1 MARKRR
7 FTTFS
12 LSFLDIMS
20 CGFGAVALIFLIIKH
35 DVDNHT
41 KGENQELMSEVS
53 LLEEDI
59 QDGEEGMVRARN
71 TLSALDQRLADADGL
86 ATRISKEI
94 ETARAKRAEL
104 MDNQADDSVA
114 ALEQKVRNLRAEKD
128 QLEKQDQDRGNDVR
142 QFIGQGNRQYLTG
155 MKFGGSHILIL
166 LDSSASMLDE
176 RIVNIIRRRNMT
188 DSAKRTAAKWQRAM
202 STVDWLSAQLPTKS
216 RYQIYTFNT
225 GVTSVLKGTENTWL
239 NVSDGAQLEQ
249 GILNM
254 RKTIPENGTSL
265 ERVFQSVSLLS
276 PRPDNIYLI
285 TDGLPTQGMSK
296 PRNNTV
302 SGPERVKLFNKAVEL
317 LPDGIPVN
325 VILAPMEGDPM
336 AAAAFWQL
344 AQVTRG
350 SFISPSKD
358 WP

>member
-1 MARKRR
+1 MAKKRR

-35 DVDNHT
+35 DVDNRI
-41 KGENQELMSEVS
+41 KVENQDLLSEVS
-53 LLEEDI
+53 LLQEDI

-86 ATRISKEI
+86 ATRISQDI
-94 ETARAKRAEL
+94 EASRSRLEEL
-104 MDNQADDSVA
+104 ISDQDDDSIES
-114 ALEQKVRNLRAEKD
+114 LEQKVRQLQSQKD
-128 QLEKQDQDRGNDVR
+128 ELERVQQDKGNDVR

-166 LDSSASMLDE
+166 LDASASMLDE
-176 RIVNIIRRRNMT
+176 SIVNIIRRRNMP
-188 DSAKRTAAKWQRAM
+188 DGIKRNAEKWQRSMA
-202 STVDWLSAQLPTKS
+202 TVDWLSSQFPGESL
-216 RYQIYTFNT
+216 YQIYTFNT
-225 GVTSVLKGTENTWL
+225 DVTSVLKGSENSWL
-239 NVSDGAQLEQ
+239 KVSDGAQLEQ
-249 GILNM
+249 GILNL
-254 RKTIPENGTSL
+254 RKTVPEGGTSL
-265 ERVFQSVSLLS
+265 ERVFQAVSLLN

-285 TDGLPTQGMSK
+285 TDGLPTQGLSK
-296 PRNNTV
+296 PRKNTI
-302 SGPERVKLFNKAVEL
+302 SGPERVKLFNKAVGL

-344 AQVTRG
+344 AQITQG

>member
-41 KGENQELMSEVS
+41 KVENQETLSEVN
-53 LLEEDI
+53 LLQEDI
-59 QDGEEGMVRARN
+59 QDGEEGLVRARN
-71 TLSALDQRLADADGL
+71 TLSALDQRLAEADGL
-86 ATRISKEI
+86 ATRISQEI

-104 MDNQADDSVA
+104 IDNQSDDSIA
-114 ALEQKVRNLRAEKD
+114 ALEQKVRNLQAEKD

-166 LDSSASMLDE
+166 LDASASMLDE
-176 RIVNIIRRRNMT
+176 RIVNVIRRRNMP
-188 DSAKRTAAKWQRAM
+188 DDAKRTAAKWQRAM
-202 STVDWLSAQLPTKS
+202 STVDWLTAQLPS
-216 RYQIYTFNT
+216 QSQYQIYTFNT
-225 GVTSVLKGTENTWL
+225 DIKSVLKGTENTWL
-239 NVSDGAQLEQ
+239 KVSDGAQLEQ

-254 RKTIPENGTSL
+254 RKTVPEDGTSL
-265 ERVFQSVSLLS
+265 ERVFQAVSQLS

-296 PRNNTV
+296 PRSNTV

-344 AQVTRG
+344 AQVTQG